1 MKILLVY
8 TLALFLAVS
17 CATVDDTATVSVTGS
32 ATVMMEPDF
41 LRFSV
46 TASALSPTTDEA
58 RTIASGMINEAIL
71 ILKENGVADD
81 DISTSRIS
89 VSPEYSWKDGE
100 SILTGQRCVY
110 SLDIILRTVD
120 TAGAL
125 FQSVSGIDGIEI
137 GNIVAD
143 KENKDVE
150 RMKAR
155 SLAVHDAHDKASVYA
170 NAAGYVLGDLIS
182 ISESSPSSSYGT
194 TRLYAMAEASA
205 PLSDSLEYYPG
216 DISISDEVHVVYS
229 LSR

>member
-1 MKILLVY
+1 MKRLLVY

-110 SLDIILRTVD
+110 LIC
-120 TAGAL
+120 AH
-125 FQSVSGIDGIEI
+125 I
-137 GNIVAD
+137 G
-143 KENKDVE
+143 
-150 RMKAR
+150 
-155 SLAVHDAHDKASVYA
+155 
-170 NAAGYVLGDLIS
+170 
-182 ISESSPSSSYGT
+182 
-194 TRLYAMAEASA
+194 
-205 PLSDSLEYYPG
+205 
-216 DISISDEVHVVYS
+216 
-229 LSR
+229 